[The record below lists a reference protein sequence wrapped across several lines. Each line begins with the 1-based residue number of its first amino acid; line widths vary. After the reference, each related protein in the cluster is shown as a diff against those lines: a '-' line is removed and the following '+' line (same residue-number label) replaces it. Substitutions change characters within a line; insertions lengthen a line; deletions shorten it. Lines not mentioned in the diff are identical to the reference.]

1 MLRVTGYG
9 LKKMRKHFINIIISL
24 LLLFF
29 CQSPIYAGNKLTDFT
44 SSNLPI
50 IIINTNGL
58 IIPYD
63 NPRIVADMGIIYNEQ
78 GERNNIS
85 DSLNNYSGKI
95 SIEIR
100 GASSAGW
107 SKKSYGIET
116 QNLDGS
122 NNNVSLLGMPEEN
135 DWILYASYYD
145 RSFLRNVLTF
155 KLANEMGWYASRT
168 KYCELV
174 LNGEYQGVYVL
185 MEKIKRDKNRV
196 DISKLNPDEISG
208 DDVTGGYIIKVD
220 KEGWK
225 PGIDSEYPPFPG
237 ATQTIRYQ
245 FHYPKADDIVEE
257 QVSYLSNFI
266 GSFEYVMNGNNY
278 ADNLSGYPGYLN
290 VESFADYY
298 ILNELS
304 KNVDGYRL
312 SAYLYKSKDSNG
324 GKLAAGPVWDHNFS
338 FGNIGYYDGQYY
350 SGWQLGFFL
359 EDEGFKTGDGF
370 QVPFWWRKLMHD
382 SSFVQLI
389 IDRWR
394 DYRQDILHIDNLHQY
409 IDAVAD
415 TLDEAKERN
424 FEIWIGPGDPKLP
437 EDGWFPPSDHIS
449 YFQSYYDEIEYLK
462 DWTANRVIWIDE
474 NIESLLSLTVPDGNR
489 SYGFNLRQNIP
500 NPVSSVTTITY
511 ELPRQ
516 MPVRIDIY
524 NTLGERIAT
533 IFNSVGEQGL
543 NYVTWNPQGL
553 SNGIYFYE
561 IRAGN
566 FRDVK
571 KLLLQK

>member
-1 MLRVTGYG
+1 
-9 LKKMRKHFINIIISL
+9 MRKYFINILFSL
-24 LLLFF
+24 LLLFI
-29 CQSPIYAGNKLTDFT
+29 CQAQIYAGNKLTDFT

-50 IIINTNGL
+50 IIINTNSL
-58 IIPYD
+58 SIPYD
-63 NPRIVADMGIIYNEQ
+63 NPRIVADMGIIYNGQ
-78 GERNNIS
+78 GERNNFS

-100 GASSAGW
+100 GSSSSGW

-116 QNLDGS
+116 QNEDGS
-122 NNNVSLLGMPEEN
+122 NNSVSLLGLPEEN

-145 RSFLRNVLTF
+145 RSFLRNVLTC

-168 KYCELV
+168 KFCELV
-174 LNGEYQGVYVL
+174 LNGEYQGIYVL

-237 ATQTIRYQ
+237 ASQTIRYQ
-245 FHYPKADDIVEE
+245 FHYPDADDIVEE

-266 GSFEYVMNGNNY
+266 GTFEYVMNGNSY
-278 ADNLSGYPGYLN
+278 ADNISGYPKYLD
-290 VESFADYY
+290 VESFADYF

-312 SAYLYKSKDSNG
+312 SAYMYKDKDSNG
-324 GKLAAGPVWDHNFS
+324 GKLTAGPVWDHNFS
-338 FGNIGYYDGQYY
+338 FGNIGYNDSQYY

-359 EDEGFKTGDGF
+359 EDEGYKTGDGF
-370 QVPFWWRKLMHD
+370 QVPFWWKKLITD

-389 IDRWR
+389 IDRWW
-394 DYRQDILHIDNLHQY
+394 DYRQDILNIDYLNNY

-415 TLDEAKERN
+415 TLDEAKDRN
-424 FEIWIGPGDPKLP
+424 FEIWIGPGDQKLP

-449 YFQSYYDEIEYLK
+449 YFQSYFDEIEYLK
-462 DWTANRVIWIDE
+462 NWTADRITWIDE
-474 NIESLLSLTVPDGNR
+474 NIEILLSDTYPGDFK
-489 SYGFNLRQNIP
+489 SYEYKLGQNIP
-500 NPVSSVTTITY
+500 NPVNSETVIPYELSRTAYVRINIYNLLGEKVTTLVNSTQYKGEHSVTWR
-511 ELPRQ
+511 PH
-516 MPVRIDIY
+516 
-524 NTLGERIAT
+524 
-533 IFNSVGEQGL
+533 
-543 NYVTWNPQGL
+543 GL
-553 SNGIYFYE
+553 SNGIYLYE
-561 IRAGN
+561 IRVGN
-566 FRDVK
+566 FRAVK

>member
-1 MLRVTGYG
+1 
-9 LKKMRKHFINIIISL
+9 MRYHMFNTLISVILPLFLQSFIFTSSAQVN
-24 LLLFF
+24 
-29 CQSPIYAGNKLTDFT
+29 FT

-58 IIPYD
+58 TIPYD
-63 NPRIVADMGIIYNEQ
+63 DPRIVANMGVIYNEQ

-85 DSLNNYSGKI
+85 DPFNNYSGKI

-100 GASSAGW
+100 GASSSGW

-116 QNLDGS
+116 QNEDGS

-135 DWILYASYYD
+135 DWILYASYFD
-145 RSFLRNVLTF
+145 RSFLRNVLTC

-168 KYCELV
+168 KYFELV
-174 LNGEYQGVYVL
+174 LNGEYHGVYIL

-196 DISKLNPDEISG
+196 DIGTLNPDEISG

-225 PGIDSEYPPFPG
+225 PGIDSEYPPFSG

-245 FHYPKADDIVEE
+245 FHYPDADDIVEE

-266 GSFEYVMNGNNY
+266 GAFEYVMAGSNY
-278 ADNLSGYPGYLN
+278 ADNISGYPRYLN

-312 SAYLYKSKDSNG
+312 SAYLYKYKDSNG
-324 GKLAAGPVWDHNFS
+324 GKLTAGPVWDHNFS

-350 SGWQLGFFL
+350 TGWQLEFFL

-370 QVPFWWRKLMHD
+370 QVPFWWRKLMQD

-389 IDRWR
+389 INRWR

-437 EDGWFPPSDHIS
+437 EDGWFPPTDHID

-462 DWTANRVIWIDE
+462 NWTTDRITWIDE
-474 NIESLLSLTVPDGNR
+474 NIEILLSVTDPGDFSL
-489 SYGFNLRQNIP
+489 YGYNLGQNIP

-516 MPVRIDIY
+516 MPVRIDLY
-524 NTLGERIAT
+524 NTLGEKIET
-533 IFNSVGEQGL
+533 IINSVGEQGL

-561 IRAGN
+561 IRAGD

>member
-1 MLRVTGYG
+1 
-9 LKKMRKHFINIIISL
+9 MRKHFINIIISL
-24 LLLFF
+24 ILLFIY
-29 CQSPIYAGNKLTDFT
+29 QSSLYAGEKKIDFT

-58 IIPYD
+58 SIPYD
-63 NPRIVADMGIIYNEQ
+63 NPRIVADMGIIYNGQ

-100 GASSAGW
+100 GASSSGW
-107 SKKSYGIET
+107 SKKSYGLET
-116 QNLDGS
+116 QNDDGS

-168 KYCELV
+168 RYCELV
-174 LNGEYQGVYVL
+174 LNGEYQGIYVL

-196 DISKLNPDEISG
+196 NISKLNPDEISG

-237 ATQTIRYQ
+237 ASQTIRYQ
-245 FHYPKADDIVEE
+245 FHYPKADEIVQE
-257 QVSYLSNFI
+257 QVTYISNFI
-266 GSFEYVMNGNNY
+266 GTFEYIMANENF
-278 ADNLSGYPGYLN
+278 ADNISGYPKYLN

-298 ILNELS
+298 ILNEFS

-312 SAYLYKSKDSNG
+312 SAYLYKDKDSDG
-324 GKLAAGPVWDHNFS
+324 GKLTAGPVWDHNFS
-338 FGNIGYYDGQYY
+338 FGNIGYYNGQYF
-350 SGWQLGFFL
+350 SGWQLDYFL
-359 EDEGFKTGDGF
+359 EDEGFKSNDGF
-370 QVPFWWRKLMHD
+370 QVPFWWRKLIHD

-389 IDRWR
+389 IDRWFN
-394 DYRQDILHIDNLHQY
+394 YREDILNIDNLNNY

-415 TLDEAKERN
+415 TLGEAKDRN
-424 FEIWIGPGDPKLP
+424 FEIWIGPGDQKLP

-462 DWTANRVIWIDE
+462 DWTADRITWIDE
-474 NIESLLSLTVPDGNR
+474 NIEILLSVTAPDDNTIYSFKLG
-489 SYGFNLRQNIP
+489 QNIP
-500 NPVSSVTTITY
+500 NPVNSETIIPY
-511 ELPRQ
+511 ELSRA
-516 MPVRIDIY
+516 VYVSINIY
-524 NTLGERIAT
+524 NLLGEKVVTLA
-533 IFNSVGEQGL
+533 NCVQEKGEHF
-543 NYVTWNPQGL
+543 VTWRPQGL
-553 SNGIYFYE
+553 PNGIYLYE
-561 IRAGN
+561 IRAGD

>member
-1 MLRVTGYG
+1 
-9 LKKMRKHFINIIISL
+9 MRKQIINIIISL
-24 LLLFF
+24 ILIFI
-29 CQSPIYAGNKLTDFT
+29 CQSLTYAGNKFLNLT

-58 IIPYD
+58 TIPYD
-63 NPRIVADMGIIYNEQ
+63 NPRIVADMGIIYNGQ

-100 GASSAGW
+100 GASSSGW

-116 QNLDGS
+116 QNEDGS

-145 RSFLRNVLTF
+145 RSFLRNVLTY

-174 LNGEYQGVYVL
+174 LNDEYQGIYVL

-245 FHYPKADDIVEE
+245 FHYPDADDIVEE

-266 GSFEYVMNGNNY
+266 GAFEYVMAGDNY
-278 ADNLSGYPGYLN
+278 ADNFSGYPKYLN

-312 SAYLYKSKDSNG
+312 SAYLYKYKDSNG
-324 GKLAAGPVWDHNFS
+324 GKLTAGPVWDHNFS
-338 FGNIGYYDGQYY
+338 FGNIGYYNGQYY

-389 IDRWR
+389 IDRWW
-394 DYRQDILHIDNLHQY
+394 DYRQDILYIDNLHQY

-437 EDGWFPPSDHIS
+437 EDGWFPPTDPIDHL
-449 YFQSYYDEIEYLK
+449 QSYSDEIDYLK
-462 DWTANRVIWIDE
+462 DWTADRVIWIDE
-474 NIESLLSLTVPDGNR
+474 NIESLLSLTVPDGNL
-489 SYGFNLRQNIP
+489 SYGFNLGQNIP
-500 NPVSSVTTITY
+500 NPVSSVTTIPY
-511 ELPRQ
+511 ELPGKWL
-516 MPVRIDIY
+516 VRINIY
-524 NTLGERIAT
+524 NILGERVAT
-533 IFNSVGEQGL
+533 LVNSVQERGKHS
-543 NYVTWNPQGL
+543 VIWDPQGL
-553 SNGIYFYE
+553 SNGIYIYE
-561 IRAGN
+561 IEAGDFRAT
-566 FRDVK
+566 K
-571 KLLLQK
+571 KLLIQK

>member
-1 MLRVTGYG
+1 
-9 LKKMRKHFINIIISL
+9 MRKQIIYIIISL
-24 LLLFF
+24 ILSFI
-29 CQSPIYAGNKLTDFT
+29 CQSSIYANKESVNFT

-58 IIPYD
+58 AIPYD
-63 NPRIVADMGIIYNEQ
+63 NPRIVADMGIIYNGQ

-85 DSLNNYSGKI
+85 DPFNNYSGKI

-116 QNLDGS
+116 QNEDGS

-145 RSFLRNVLTF
+145 RSFMRNVLVF

-168 KYCELV
+168 RYCELV
-174 LNGEYQGVYVL
+174 LNGEYQGIYVL

-225 PGIDSEYPPFPG
+225 PGIDSEYPPYPG
-237 ATQTIRYQ
+237 AAQTIRYQ
-245 FHYPKADDIVEE
+245 FHYPDADDIVEE
-257 QVSYLSNFI
+257 QINYLSVFI
-266 GSFEYVMNGNNY
+266 GAFEYVMAGINY

-312 SAYLYKSKDSNG
+312 SAYLYKYKDSNG
-324 GKLAAGPVWDHNFS
+324 GKLTAGPVWDHNFS
-338 FGNIGYYDGQYY
+338 FGNIGYYSGQYY
-350 SGWQLGFFL
+350 SGWQLDFFL
-359 EDEGFKTGDGF
+359 EDAGFKAGDGF

-394 DYRQDILHIDNLHQY
+394 DYRQDILNIDNLHHY

-437 EDGWFPPSDHIS
+437 QDGWFPPTDPIDHL
-449 YFQSYYDEIEYLK
+449 QSYSDEIKYLK
-462 DWTANRVIWIDE
+462 DWLANRITWIDE
-474 NIESLLSLTVPDGNR
+474 NIEILLSVTDPGDLKLYDYYLG
-489 SYGFNLRQNIP
+489 QNIP
-500 NPVSSVTTITY
+500 NPVNSVTTIPY
-511 ELPRQ
+511 ELPKQ
-516 MPVRIDIY
+516 LMVRINIY
-524 NTLGERIAT
+524 NILGKRVATLV
-533 IFNSVGEQGL
+533 NSVQEQGEHS
-543 NYVTWNPQGL
+543 VIWNPQGL
-553 SNGIYFYE
+553 SNGIYIYE
-561 IRAGN
+561 IEAGDFRAT
-566 FRDVK
+566 K

>member
-1 MLRVTGYG
+1 
-9 LKKMRKHFINIIISL
+9 MRKHFINIIISL
-24 LLLFF
+24 LLLFI
-29 CQSPIYAGNKLTDFT
+29 CQSAIYAGNKLINLT

-58 IIPYD
+58 TIPYD
-63 NPRIVADMGIIYNEQ
+63 NPRIVADMGIIYNGQ

-85 DSLNNYSGKI
+85 DPFNNYSGKI

-107 SKKSYGIET
+107 SKKSYGLET
-116 QNLDGS
+116 QNEDGS

-174 LNGEYQGVYVL
+174 LNDEYQGIYVL

-245 FHYPKADDIVEE
+245 FHYPDADDIVEE

-266 GSFEYVMNGNNY
+266 GTFEYVMKGDNY
-278 ADNLSGYPGYLN
+278 ADNFSGYPRYLN

-298 ILNELS
+298 ILNELT

-312 SAYLYKSKDSNG
+312 SAYLYKYKDSNG
-324 GKLAAGPVWDHNFS
+324 GKLTAGPVWDHNFS
-338 FGNIGYYDGQYY
+338 FGNIGYYNGQYY
-350 SGWQLGFFL
+350 SGWQLEFFL
-359 EDEGFKTGDGF
+359 EDADFKAGDGF
-370 QVPFWWRKLMHD
+370 QVPFWWRKLMQD

-389 IDRWR
+389 IDRWW
-394 DYRQDILHIDNLHQY
+394 DYRQDILHIDNLHHY

-437 EDGWFPPSDHIS
+437 EDGWFPPTDPIDHL
-449 YFQSYYDEIEYLK
+449 QSYSDEIEYLK
-462 DWTANRVIWIDE
+462 DWTADRVIWIDE
-474 NIESLLSLTVPDGNR
+474 NVESLLSLTVPDGNR
-489 SYGFNLRQNIP
+489 SYGFNLGQNIP

-516 MPVRIDIY
+516 MPVRIYLY
-524 NTLGERIAT
+524 NTLGERIRT
-533 IFNSVGEQGL
+533 IINTVGERGL

-561 IRAGN
+561 IRAGD
-566 FRDVK
+566 FRAVK

>member
-1 MLRVTGYG
+1 
-9 LKKMRKHFINIIISL
+9 MRKHFINIIISL
-24 LLLFF
+24 ILSFI
-29 CQSPIYAGNKLTDFT
+29 CQSSIYANKESVNFT

-50 IIINTNGL
+50 IIIDTQGKT
-58 IIPYD
+58 IPYD
-63 NPRIVADMGIIYNEQ
+63 NPRIVADMGIIYNGQ

-85 DSLNNYSGKI
+85 DPFNNYSGKI

-116 QNLDGS
+116 QNNDGS
-122 NNNVSLLGMPEEN
+122 NNNVPLLGMPEEN

-174 LNGEYQGVYVL
+174 LNGEYQGIYVL

-225 PGIDSEYPPFPG
+225 PGIDSEYPPYPG

-245 FHYPKADDIVEE
+245 FHYPDADDIVEE
-257 QVSYLSNFI
+257 QVSYLSDFI
-266 GSFEYVMNGNNY
+266 GTFEYVMAGDNY
-278 ADNLSGYPGYLN
+278 ADNFSGYPMYIN

-312 SAYLYKSKDSNG
+312 SAYLYKNKDSNG
-324 GKLAAGPVWDHNFS
+324 GKLTAGPVWDHNFS

-359 EDEGFKTGDGF
+359 EDEGFKAGDGF
-370 QVPFWWRKLMHD
+370 QVPFWWKKLIHD

-389 IDRWR
+389 SDRWW
-394 DYRQDILHIDNLHQY
+394 DYRQDILHIDKLHQY

-437 EDGWFPPSDHIS
+437 QDGWFPPTDPIDHL
-449 YFQSYYDEIEYLK
+449 QSYSDEIEYLK
-462 DWTANRVIWIDE
+462 DWLADRITWIDE
-474 NIESLLSLTVPDGNR
+474 NIEILLNVTDPGDLKLYDYKLG
-489 SYGFNLRQNIP
+489 QNIP
-500 NPVSSVTTITY
+500 NPVNSVTTIPY
-511 ELPRQ
+511 ELPKQ
-516 MPVRIDIY
+516 LMVRINIY
-524 NTLGERIAT
+524 NILGKRVATLV
-533 IFNSVGEQGL
+533 NSVQERGEHS
-543 NYVTWNPQGL
+543 VIWNPQGL
-553 SNGIYFYE
+553 SNGIYIYE
-561 IRAGN
+561 IEAGDFRA
-566 FRDVK
+566 VK

>member
-1 MLRVTGYG
+1 
-9 LKKMRKHFINIIISL
+9 MRYHMFNTLISVILPLFLQSFIFTSSAQVN
-24 LLLFF
+24 
-29 CQSPIYAGNKLTDFT
+29 FT

-58 IIPYD
+58 VIPYD
-63 NPRIVADMGIIYNEQ
+63 DPRIVADMGVIYNEQ

-85 DSLNNYSGKI
+85 DPFNNYSGKI

-100 GASSAGW
+100 GSSSSGW

-116 QNLDGS
+116 QNEDGS
-122 NNNVSLLGMPEEN
+122 NNNVSLLGLPEEN

-145 RSFLRNVLTF
+145 RSFLRNVLTC

-168 KYCELV
+168 KYFELV
-174 LNGEYQGVYVL
+174 LNGEYHGVYIL

-196 DISKLNPDEISG
+196 DIGTLNPDEISG

-225 PGIDSEYPPFPG
+225 PGIDSEYPPFSG

-245 FHYPKADDIVEE
+245 FHYPDADDIVDQ

-266 GSFEYVMNGNNY
+266 GAFEYVMAGSNY
-278 ADNLSGYPGYLN
+278 ADNLSGYPRYLN

-312 SAYLYKSKDSNG
+312 SAYLYKYKDSNG
-324 GKLAAGPVWDHNFS
+324 GKLTAGPVWDHNFS

-350 SGWQLGFFL
+350 TGWQLGFFL

-370 QVPFWWRKLMHD
+370 QVPFWWGKLMQD

-389 IDRWR
+389 IDRWWN
-394 DYRQDILHIDNLHQY
+394 YRKDILHIDNLHQY
-409 IDAVAD
+409 IDAVAN

-437 EDGWFPPSDHIS
+437 EDGWFPPTDPIDHLLNYS
-449 YFQSYYDEIEYLK
+449 DEIEYLK
-462 DWTANRVIWIDE
+462 DWTADRITWIDE
-474 NIESLLSLTVPDGNR
+474 NIEILLSATDPGDFKL
-489 SYGFNLRQNIP
+489 YGYKLGQNIP
-500 NPVSSVTTITY
+500 NPVNSETVIPYELSRAAYVRINIYNLLGEKVTT
-511 ELPRQ
+511 L
-516 MPVRIDIY
+516 V
-524 NTLGERIAT
+524 
-533 IFNSVGEQGL
+533 NSVQERGKHSAI
-543 NYVTWNPQGL
+543 WNPQGL
-553 SNGIYFYE
+553 SNGIYIYE
-561 IRAGN
+561 IEAGD
-566 FRDVK
+566 FRDTK
-571 KLLLQK
+571 KLLIQK

>member
-1 MLRVTGYG
+1 
-9 LKKMRKHFINIIISL
+9 MRKYSINILISL
-24 LLLFF
+24 LLLFI
-29 CQSPIYAGNKLTDFT
+29 CQSLIYAGNKIINLT

-58 IIPYD
+58 TIPYD
-63 NPRIVADMGIIYNEQ
+63 DPRIVADMGVIYNEQ

-85 DSLNNYSGKI
+85 DPFNNYSGKI

-174 LNGEYQGVYVL
+174 LNGEYKGIYVL

-196 DISKLNPDEISG
+196 NISKLNPDEISG

-225 PGIDSEYPPFPG
+225 PGIDSEYPPYSG

-245 FHYPKADDIVEE
+245 FHYPDADEIVEE
-257 QVSYLSNFI
+257 QVNYLSGFL
-266 GSFEYVMNGNNY
+266 GTFEYVLAGNNY
-278 ADNLSGYPGYLN
+278 ADNISGYPRYLN

-298 ILNELS
+298 ILNEFS

-312 SAYLYKSKDSNG
+312 SAYLYK
-324 GKLAAGPVWDHNFS
+324 
-338 FGNIGYYDGQYY
+338 Q
-350 SGWQLGFFL
+350 
-359 EDEGFKTGDGF
+359 
-370 QVPFWWRKLMHD
+370 
-382 SSFVQLI
+382 
-389 IDRWR
+389 
-394 DYRQDILHIDNLHQY
+394 
-409 IDAVAD
+409 
-415 TLDEAKERN
+415 
-424 FEIWIGPGDPKLP
+424 
-437 EDGWFPPSDHIS
+437 
-449 YFQSYYDEIEYLK
+449 
-462 DWTANRVIWIDE
+462 
-474 NIESLLSLTVPDGNR
+474 
-489 SYGFNLRQNIP
+489 
-500 NPVSSVTTITY
+500 
-511 ELPRQ
+511 
-516 MPVRIDIY
+516 
-524 NTLGERIAT
+524 
-533 IFNSVGEQGL
+533 
-543 NYVTWNPQGL
+543 
-553 SNGIYFYE
+553 
-561 IRAGN
+561 
-566 FRDVK
+566 
-571 KLLLQK
+571 